1 MGFLAQTVIRLQ
13 FIAGTQKPARESG
26 VMSLI
31 EGGDMDLE
39 KERKPR
45 EISKEHRSGSHLP
58 IGGEEGENP
67 GAANIF
73 GFEGLE
79 GCWWRWSPWEGAE
92 WKRTSNDGNKLWT

>member
-1 MGFLAQTVIRLQ
+1 
-13 FIAGTQKPARESG
+13 
-26 VMSLI
+26 MSLS

-45 EISKEHRSGSHLP
+45 EISKEQGDLAAHWT
-58 IGGEEGENP
+58 EERKEKIR

-79 GCWWRWSPWEGAE
+79 GCWWRWSPAKGLNG
-92 WKRTSNDGNKLWT
+92 RGTSNDESVMDMSLKGR